1 MPAVVYYVM
10 PAESGWVIK
19 FGDRLFGHETVTG
32 AMRAA
37 VAAARSSSGNGH
49 DAQVLVQMPDGAWNV
64 AWASEDDYH
73 AEPVSAAPVH
83 E

>member
-1 MPAVVYYVM
+1 MAAVVYYVM

-49 DAQVLVQMPDGAWNV
+49 EAQVLVQMPDGAWNV

-73 AEPVSAAPVH
+73 AHPAAPVPAA